1 MKDKPTVK
9 SYKAVI
15 ANQKNVRILLGFMEA
30 LEKAI
35 YNASDG
41 NAFGIPPA
49 EKPARTFFRLNA
61 PTCSE
66 WFNRNRTAI
75 NLIGLHSM
83 ELEMVIRYSESVLK
97 DLVINKKTSE
107 PFFEHILLSL
117 VWALLRNF
125 ESDALHGL
133 YIWTKKVTGK
143 KYLWIKMAAEQAAG
157 HREAAVDGYIKITA
171 EETFEPHIFEF
182 LDDQKKLCM
191 YMDAMLQELYDLVLQ
206 QEKDNFVRS
215 TIPTLSMNSAQV
227 QCIIDYEETRD
238 VNVLGMADWEMLE
251 KTYEVPNTLS
261 AHELCN
267 LSVNTFANGLLT
279 KDRITMLDL
288 QTSFDTLQ
296 VCAIKHFKKIKN

>member
-1 MKDKPTVK
+1 
-9 SYKAVI
+9 
-15 ANQKNVRILLGFMEA
+15 MEA

-61 PTCSE
+61 STCSE
-66 WFNRNRTAI
+66 WFNRNRTSI

-83 ELEMVIRYSESVLK
+83 ELEMVIRYSENVLK
-97 DLVINKKTSE
+97 DLVAKKKTSE

-133 YIWTKKVTGK
+133 YIWIKKVTGK
-143 KYLWIKMAAEQAAG
+143 KYLWVKMAAEQAAG

-171 EETFEPHIFEF
+171 EETFEPAIFEF
-182 LDDQKKLCM
+182 LDDQMKLCM
-191 YMDAMLQELYDLVLQ
+191 YMDAMLKEMHDLVLQ
-206 QEKDNFVRS
+206 QERDNYSRV
-215 TIPTLSMNSAQV
+215 TIPILPMNSNQI
-227 QCIIDYEETRD
+227 QCVIEYEETKD

-251 KTYEVPNTLS
+251 KGYEVPNTMSAYELS
-261 AHELCN
+261 NLC
-267 LSVNTFANGLLT
+267 VNTFANGLIS
-279 KDRITMLDL
+279 KNIITMQDL

-296 VCAIKHFKKIKN
+296 V